1 MDEKELR
8 EQEVINNQKEE
19 KKENKR
25 SKKRLFLLLLLLI
38 VTGVMLSTSTYAW
51 FTSNRTVTVEDIN
64 VNVAASGGIQV
75 SVDGTSWKSI
85 ITNDD
90 LKNANVTYSAAT
102 NQIPSVLKPVSTA
115 DLTHF
120 YKASAQNKNGIAISY
135 KNADDKID
143 RETLHG
149 TVYLQCLNASCDV
162 YFNKNELALGSDP
175 QALAAMRLGM
185 KITAREGS
193 KTYIFRLDD
202 LGSTGSAQSKQTVP
216 ENATVVSSVTAN
228 GQAEYRSDPATG
240 LSDYMA
246 ESGSGEEDFSTGV
259 SRLVRLEADE
269 IASVEYWIYLEGCD
283 EQCVNEVQ
291 NRNSEIRLAFAGVDA
306 KE

>member
-1 MDEKELR
+1 MKHVQGTQSKEKDSTNEKQDLR
-8 EQEVINNQKEE
+8 QLRHSFRMAIAG
-19 KKENKR
+19 
-25 SKKRLFLLLLLLI
+25 LLLLVL
-38 VTGVMLSTSTYAW
+38 VATGTTYAW
-51 FTSNRTVTVEDIN
+51 FSLSGRASTYVTPMAGTISEGSGSLLISSSSNGPFDKTCDLVYT
-64 VNVAASGGIQV
+64 G
-75 SVDGTSWKSI
+75 SI
-85 ITNDD
+85 D
-90 LKNANVTYSAAT
+90 S
-102 NQIPSVLKPVSTA
+102 LKPVSTA

-135 KNADDKID
+135 KNADDKVD

-240 LSDYMA
+240 LSGYMV
-246 ESGSGEEDFSTGV
+246 ERGSGEEDFSAGA

-291 NRNSEIRLAFAGVDA
+291 NRNSEIQLAFAGVDVN
-306 KE
+306 E

>member
-1 MDEKELR
+1 MKHVQRTQSKEKDSTNEKQDLR
-8 EQEVINNQKEE
+8 QLRHSFRMAIAG
-19 KKENKR
+19 
-25 SKKRLFLLLLLLI
+25 LLLLVL
-38 VTGVMLSTSTYAW
+38 VATGTTYAW
-51 FTSNRTVTVEDIN
+51 FSLSGRASTYVTPMAGTISKGAGSLLISSSSN
-64 VNVAASGGIQV
+64 
-75 SVDGTSWKSI
+75 GTFDK
-85 ITNDD
+85 TCD
-90 LKNANVTYSAAT
+90 LVYTGSFD
-102 NQIPSVLKPVSTA
+102 SLKPVSTA

-135 KNADDKID
+135 KNADDKVD

-240 LSDYMA
+240 LSGYMV
-246 ESGSGEEDFSTGV
+246 ESGSGEEDFSAGA

-291 NRNSEIRLAFAGVDA
+291 NRNSEIQLAFAGVDVN
-306 KE
+306 E

>member
-1 MDEKELR
+1 MKHVQGTQSKEKDSTNEKQDLR
-8 EQEVINNQKEE
+8 QLRHSFRMAIAG
-19 KKENKR
+19 
-25 SKKRLFLLLLLLI
+25 LLLLVL
-38 VTGVMLSTSTYAW
+38 VATGTTYAW
-51 FTSNRTVTVEDIN
+51 FSLSGRASTYVTPMAGTISEGSGSLLISSSSNGPFDKTC
-64 VNVAASGGIQV
+64 
-75 SVDGTSWKSI
+75 
-85 ITNDD
+85 D
-90 LKNANVTYSAAT
+90 LVYAGSFD
-102 NQIPSVLKPVSTA
+102 SLKPVSTA

>member
-1 MDEKELR
+1 MKHVQGTQSKEKDSTNEKQDLR
-8 EQEVINNQKEE
+8 QLRHSFRMAIAG
-19 KKENKR
+19 
-25 SKKRLFLLLLLLI
+25 LLLLVL
-38 VTGVMLSTSTYAW
+38 VATGTTYAW
-51 FTSNRTVTVEDIN
+51 FSLSGRASTYVTPMAGTISEGSGSLLISSSSNGPFDKIC
-64 VNVAASGGIQV
+64 
-75 SVDGTSWKSI
+75 
-85 ITNDD
+85 D
-90 LKNANVTYSAAT
+90 LVYTGSFD
-102 NQIPSVLKPVSTA
+102 SLKPVSTA

-135 KNADDKID
+135 KNADDKVD

-240 LSDYMA
+240 LSGYMV
-246 ESGSGEEDFSTGV
+246 ESGSGEEDFSAGA

-269 IASVEYWIYLEGCD
+269 TASVEYWIYLEGCD

-291 NRNSEIRLAFAGVDA
+291 NRNSEIQLAFAGVDVN
-306 KE
+306 E